1 MAQEPHF
8 EELDAPARPAAEP
21 RRERW
26 LAAGLLLVV
35 IAVGVAGWWRG
46 EAGSAAYRRGAAA
59 ASARHWSDAQA
70 AFATAGDWRDA
81 PARAAEAGAQARQV
95 ARLYEQGRQAGARA
109 DWAAAAAAFAGAA
122 DISPYYQDVAAQLAG
137 ARDQLRRT
145 GLAGIVALVEDGAQP
160 GLYLEPEARYL
171 PGSDGSSR
179 VRAVAGDGRRFIYD
193 QAPRVPPGSGPNLT
207 LPTPAPRAGFWV
219 PTPSPW
225 QIRPAVLATLS
236 PSGTVALQPLPDGID
251 GRGLGLFLGDTL
263 WWYAPR
269 NDFGYY
275 SFTVSYYGLSDG
287 ARGMVVGSSG
297 RDELIAWQPDG
308 SRVLMASYGSVPP
321 GSAPRP
327 RLDVTDARATHLGT
341 LGTVEGTVID
351 AGFSADGRYLF
362 FQTASRGSL
371 TQTLYLADLAN
382 LAQPRITPIRAQV
395 TPGNTSAGMAA
406 VWQGPQPQ
414 LLVDTWTAAGE
425 HLFTFDPA
433 IHAFTALWNGP
444 SRPAVQDLATISP
457 DGRQFALR
465 YRTPTGQDNLR
476 VAALQGS
483 TRDVPI
489 QLGPRDSVDLAFT
502 PDGAHLIYS
511 NYRLD
516 FRPAARRMPVFSL
529 ATTGTAPPVRLGERD
544 WDADLQ
550 TLALPRADSLA
561 AIVTPQHELHA
572 VTYDGRTDLLIASG
586 VAAVWSLDTRPG
598 PGWTH

>member
-8 EELDAPARPAAEP
+8 EELDAPARSAEP

-35 IAVGVAGWWRG
+35 IVVGGAGWWRG
-46 EAGSAAYRRGAAA
+46 EAGSAVYRRATAAA
-59 ASARHWSDAQA
+59 AARHWSEAQA
-70 AFATAGDWRDA
+70 AFAAAGDWRDA
-81 PARAAEAGAQARQV
+81 PARAVEAGAQARQL
-95 ARLYEQGRQAGARA
+95 AGLYEQGRQAVVRA
-109 DWAAAAAAFAGAA
+109 DWAAAATAFAGAA
-122 DISPYYQDVAAQLAG
+122 DISPDYRDVAAQLAT
-137 ARDQLRRT
+137 ARDQLRNT
-145 GLAGIVALVEDGAQP
+145 GLAGTIALVADGAQP

-193 QAPRVPPGSGPNLT
+193 QAPRVPPGGSPLT

-236 PSGTVALQPLPDGID
+236 PEGTVSLQPLPDGID

-275 SFTVSYYGLSDG
+275 SFTVSYYGLGDG
-287 ARGMVVGSSG
+287 ARGIVTGSSG
-297 RDELIAWQPDG
+297 RDELITWQPDG
-308 SRVLMASYGSVPP
+308 SRVLMASYSSVPP

-327 RLDVTDARATHLGT
+327 RLDVTGARAARLGT

-371 TQTLYLADLAN
+371 TQTLYLADLAS
-382 LAQPRITPIRAQV
+382 LAAPRVTRIREQI

-406 VWQGPQPQ
+406 VWQGLQPQ
-414 LLVDTWTAAGE
+414 LLVDTWDAAGE
-425 HLFTFDPA
+425 HLFSFDPA
-433 IHAFTALWNGP
+433 IDAFAPRWTGP
-444 SRPAVQDLATISP
+444 PRPAVQDLATISP

-476 VAALQGS
+476 VASLNGS
-483 TRDVPI
+483 TRDVAIRP
-489 QLGPRDSVDLAFT
+489 GPHDSVDLTFA

-516 FRPAARRMPVFSL
+516 LRPGARRMPVFSL
-529 ATTGTAPPVRLGERD
+529 AVSGTAPPMRLGERD
-544 WDADLQ
+544 WDADLP
-550 TLALPRADSLA
+550 TLALPIASSLA
-561 AIVTPQHELHA
+561 AIVTSQHELHA

-586 VAAVWSLDTRPG
+586 VAAVWSLHTRSG
-598 PGWTH
+598 PAWTH